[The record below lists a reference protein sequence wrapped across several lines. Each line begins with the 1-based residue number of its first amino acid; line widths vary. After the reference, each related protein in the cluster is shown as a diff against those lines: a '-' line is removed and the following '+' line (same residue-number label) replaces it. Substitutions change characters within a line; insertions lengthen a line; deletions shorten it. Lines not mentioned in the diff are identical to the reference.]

1 MSMSTATKVWLIVAA
16 SLVLVGCM
24 IFGGVMVAMHWDF
37 TKLSTNKYE
46 TNEHK
51 IEEDFDHISIVISTA
66 DIVIMPSED
75 ETSSVVCHEQEKV
88 KHSVTVQDGTLT
100 VDVDDT
106 RKWYEHI
113 GINWGTPKVTVYLPK
128 EAYGSLRIKSST
140 GDVEIPKDIKLDSID
155 VTATTGDVRCNAS
168 AEQDIRIKTSTG
180 RIDVTNV
187 SADTIDLSVTTGRVS
202 VSNAVCEG
210 DVSISVST
218 GRASVSDVKCQNLT
232 STGDTGDI
240 LLTQV
245 VASKTFSIERD
256 TGDVRFKGCD
266 ADEMVIVT
274 DTGDVTGTFLSDKV
288 FIYKT
293 DTGDV
298 DLPRT
303 QSGGRCDIT
312 TDTGDIR
319 ISIRP

>member
-16 SLVLVGCM
+16 SLVLVGCL
-24 IFGGVMVAMHWDF
+24 IFGGVMMTLHGDF
-37 TKLSTNKYE
+37 TKLSTSKYV
-46 TNEHK
+46 TNEYT
-51 IEEDFDHISIVISTA
+51 IEEDFKDISVLTDTA
-66 DIVIMPSED
+66 DTVFVPYD
-75 ETSSVVCHEQEKV
+75 GDKCTVVCREQENAR
-88 KHSVTVQDGTLT
+88 HTVTVKDGVLS
-100 VDVDDT
+100 VELHDT
-106 RKWYEHI
+106 RKWYHYI
-113 GINWGTPKVTVYLPK
+113 GINWSSPTVTVYLPK

-180 RIDVTNV
+180 RIDVANV

-256 TGDVRFKGCD
+256 TGDIKFDRCD

-303 QSGGRCDIT
+303 QSGGRCEIT

-319 ISIRP
+319 ISIRS